1 MPAESI
7 YWLIQKAALGEG
19 GLDLAPT
26 IWLSEQEL
34 ERFQQLARYPKR
46 QQEWLAGRVAVKQL
60 LAVVDPT
67 MAPPDPK
74 AVQVLNLASGA
85 PYVVLKGTPLAGFL
99 SLSHRAEC
107 SLCAWSAATP
117 LGIDLEWIEE
127 RSPAFIQ
134 DYLTPAEQSAVQ
146 GCALEKRAGLVNCL
160 WSAKEAVLK
169 ALGVGLRL
177 DTRRVELTPRNLLAE
192 GEWNCWPA
200 RVTDSE
206 HASAWD
212 VWVQKRQGYV
222 LTLALSSGTIPNLIE
237 ISGG

>member
-1 MPAESI
+1 MPVENI

-19 GLDLAPT
+19 GLDLTPI
-26 IWLSEQEL
+26 IWLSGQEL

-60 LAVVDPT
+60 LAAVYPAS
-67 MAPPDPK
+67 APPDPK
-74 AVQVLNLASGA
+74 AIQVLNLASGA
-85 PYVVLKGTPLAGFL
+85 PYVVLNGKPLAGFL
-99 SLSHRAEC
+99 SLSHRAEG

-117 LGIDLEWIEE
+117 LGIDLEWIED
-127 RSPAFIQ
+127 RSPAFIR
-134 DYLTPAEQSAVQ
+134 DYLTPEEQSAVQ
-146 GCALEKRAGLVNCL
+146 GCRLEERAEMVNCL

-177 DTRRVELTPRNLLAE
+177 DTRRVELTPHNSLAE
-192 GEWNCWPA
+192 GAWNCWPA
-200 RVTDSE
+200 RVTASE
-206 HASAWD
+206 YASAWD

-237 ISGG
+237 RIGS